1 MLEQTTLHL
10 AIQATLWH
18 MLVDELLQL
27 SIYRWCTV
35 VSGHWNMMNP
45 KLKMRHFQSRVI
57 IFLLGLHSKIAQSNR
72 FKRQAY
78 HRISMSTHY
87 RASFVKCVGIA
98 GFRSKIGPDRTQIL
112 PSFWSLDQGQK
123 VDSKTE
129 VSVTR
134 PSRGQWSQGT
144 TFWPKDQQ

>member
-35 VSGHWNMMNP
+35 VSGHWNMVNP

-57 IFLLGLHSKIAQSNR
+57 IFLLHSKIAQSNR

-87 RASFVKCVGIA
+87 RASFVKCVGLA

-112 PSFWSLDQGQK
+112 PSFWSLIKAKRLTPKLRWVLQGQAEANGLK
-123 VDSKTE
+123 AQRFGLKT
-129 VSVTR
+129 SNK
-134 PSRGQWSQGT
+134 G
-144 TFWPKDQQ
+144 